1 MSDQQDAFPRPRVLV
16 ARPADPV
23 PARAPAADEVYSFW
37 GYTPHFEMYLAHSL
51 LAVGVPLAEA
61 VAAGCEDDYE
71 RLRGYFGG
79 LTPDNLPFRVYI
91 TPGYEGASHSSC
103 DDTGLY
109 CDAFDANDGVL
120 MRYLVVAEADE
131 VFMDSQDRGW
141 MCGASNGEGLSRV
154 LAADAYPLG
163 WLDSSARPPIPRPEP
178 VAGLH
183 IQQPDW
189 PHGCLR
195 LFLLAGHLA
204 VPVRC
209 AG

>member
-1 MSDQQDAFPRPRVLV
+1 VRTITS
-16 ARPADPV
+16 
-23 PARAPAADEVYSFW
+23 
-37 GYTPHFEMYLAHSL
+37 GC
-51 LAVGVPLAEA
+51 AVT
-61 VAAGCEDDYE
+61 
-71 RLRGYFGG
+71 FGG

-154 LAADAYPLG
+154 LAADAYPPG
-163 WLDSSARPPIPRPEP
+163 MAGFFSAATDSPTRTRRWPTHSAT
-178 VAGLH
+178 
-183 IQQPDW
+183 
-189 PHGCLR
+189 
-195 LFLLAGHLA
+195 
-204 VPVRC
+204 
-209 AG
+209 